1 MLNMTVTERRK
12 QKRDIK
18 KHPLFLYIIIPFLTF
33 FIYITVYSGLSV
45 RNLPDFFFYTPPKVK
60 YETFKVSFDDE
71 IPQEVSDAIKSSVED
86 IQFEDIKRFEF
97 VKRGGYKIEYTQ
109 NIAESFYFK
118 QYVPV
123 GHIYWVKGETTL
135 EEIKK
140 EVKIYVSSKEYD
152 LSKVFLTQLLGEGV
166 EIAKSDDLV
175 STLKESE
182 KYISF
187 VPYEELN
194 EAFKVLPLDG
204 KYCLTDTSGCL
215 SVGYKLVEEKDS
227 EFVSRIINHNMKLKY
242 GKNKSVDTAS
252 IVKINMSGVVA
263 MSRGLASK
271 IDSSKDY
278 SYPARDLGEF
288 LSNADLTHV
297 SNEASFVK
305 GCTGYTGMR
314 FCSKPEYVETLVAS
328 GVDIVELTGNHNNDY
343 GSTNNKSTIEKYI
356 ELGWGHFGGGLN
368 KEDASKVLYK
378 EVKGN
383 LLAFVGYNWYDTM
396 YGSSALAGDTTAGAN
411 SYSVEKLTRDI
422 KEAKDKGAFVIVT
435 FQFQE
440 CYSYPKGDVIYP
452 VCYKPLSSPDQ
463 KKVFRQA
470 IDLGANIVV
479 GTQAHQPQTYE
490 TYNEGII
497 FYGLGNL
504 YFDQDEWI
512 GTRQGIILSLFISE
526 NDLKQVVI
534 TPTIIDSA
542 LIPKVAGKTDS
553 NLLLNLLK
561 SARNF

>member
-1 MLNMTVTERRK
+1 MLNMTVTQRRIK
-12 QKRDIK
+12 KRKIK

-33 FIYITVYSGLSV
+33 FIYIIVFSGLSIQ
-45 RNLPDFFFYTPPKVK
+45 NLPDFFFYTPPKVH

-71 IPQEVSDAIKSSVED
+71 IPQGVVDAITASVDD

-97 VKRGGYKIEYTQ
+97 VKRGEYKVEYTE
-109 NIAESFYFK
+109 NISQSFYFK

-123 GHIYWVKGETTL
+123 GHIYWLKGQTTL
-135 EEIKK
+135 EDIKSDTK
-140 EVKIYVSSKEYD
+140 VYVSSDEYQ
-152 LSKVFLTQLLGEGV
+152 LSKVFLKQLLGSDV
-166 EIAKSDDLV
+166 EILKSEDLINK
-175 STLKESE
+175 LKESE
-182 KYISF
+182 EYIAF
-187 VPYEELN
+187 VPYEDLN
-194 EAFKVLPLDG
+194 ESYKVLTLDG
-204 KYCLTDTSGCL
+204 KFCLTDAKGCL
-215 SVGYKLVEEKDS
+215 SIGYKLEEAKES
-227 EFVSRIINHNMKLKY
+227 EFVSKILNHNMKIEY
-242 GKNKSVDTAS
+242 GKNIAVDTND

-278 SYPARDLGEF
+278 SYPARELGEF

-297 SNEASFVK
+297 SNEASFAK

-314 FCSKPEYVETLVAS
+314 FCSKPEYIKTLEVS

-343 GSTNNKSTIEKYI
+343 GYSNSKSTIEKYV
-356 ELGWGHFGGGLN
+356 ELGWSYFGGGLN
-368 KEDASKVLYK
+368 KEDASKILYK

-383 LLAFVGYNWYDTM
+383 LIAFVGYNWYDTM
-396 YGSSALAGDTTAGAN
+396 YGSSALAGVNTSGAN
-411 SYSVEKLTRDI
+411 SYSEEKLTQDLSQA
-422 KEAKDKGAFVIVT
+422 KEKGALVVVT

-440 CYSYPKGDVIYP
+440 CYSYPASDVIYP
-452 VCYKPLSSPDQ
+452 ICYKPLSSPDQ

-470 IDLGANIVV
+470 IDLGADIVV

-490 TYNEGII
+490 VYKEGII

-504 YFDQDEWI
+504 YFDQDNWI
-512 GTRQGIILSLFISE
+512 GTRQGIILSLYISE

-534 TPTIIDSA
+534 TPTIMDSS